1 MKILHTSD
9 WHLGHSLYNY
19 DRMKEQAEMLRQIVD
34 IARSEKPDIFLLC
47 GDIYHTA
54 QPSAAVQRMF
64 ADTMTELHSSCPEM
78 QIFVTAG
85 NHDSA
90 SRHDIFNRPWRALN
104 VTTIGSVPSDNI
116 ESLIF
121 EVNEKCFVVA
131 VPYCHERNMPD
142 GLFQKLLK
150 HAEELNRHQLPVIM
164 TAHAAVAGSDFR
176 GHEQVED
183 ISVGGIDCV
192 AINDFG
198 SGYDYLALGHIHRPQ
213 TLRGGHGRIRYCGT
227 PLPVSFDED
236 YPHSVSI
243 VEITNRGDKPAVKE
257 VLIANHRPLVTLPAE
272 GFASYDEALEMLED
286 FPADIPAYIRLNV
299 MISDFLPPLAR
310 EEAIA
315 ATRGKKCR
323 FCHINMART
332 QRIDRTDRRDHMSV
346 SEFRKLSPLEIADK
360 YAEESG
366 NVLGDDLKELLKEI
380 YSTVNEEERE

>member
-121 EVNEKCFVVA
+121 EVNEKCFVIA

-192 AINDFG
+192 AINDFC

-323 FCHINMART
+323 FCHINMTRT